1 MWWLQNLYQNAKV
14 FLDLLLKCCFN
25 LWAARIWNQG
35 KQPPT
40 SNALLEIKAHHVLLP
55 TSPIFCRLKILQFLW
70 IKLKLK
76 NNNNLKVMQG
86 TYNFLDHWTLI
97 SQLPTGFLLYWTI
110 NKKAWDSMFL
120 FSWKKKLLQ
129 ELQTLI
135 SCLILKPRVTC
146 GTNKLVL
153 PMIRPKLCASYLF
166 EALCNEKATK
176 MW

>member
-1 MWWLQNLYQNAKV
+1 MRWLQNLYQNAKV
-14 FLDLLLKCCFN
+14 FLDPLLKCCFN

-76 NNNNLKVMQG
+76 KNNNLKVMQG

-97 SQLPTGFLLYWTI
+97 SPFESLTSQPPTGFLLYWTI

-153 PMIRPKLCASYLF
+153 PMIRPKLCASYF
-166 EALCNEKATK
+166 VRSIV
-176 MW
+176 